1 MSQTLTPEFIT
12 GGGGCRLAVYEGGN
26 PSGPAIV
33 FMHGFLGSHR
43 YWQRQFD
50 SPLAAE
56 FRLVAFDLRGHGSS
70 EVPPEADSYSDAAL
84 WAADLAA
91 VLRHKALDRPVLVGF
106 SYGPFLIADHL
117 RAAGADSI
125 GGLVFSG
132 GLPKLGSDEAMGML
146 GEDLRALFGELLSDD
161 DGTRDAATRVFM
173 PLLTAKPLDET
184 LLAPLTDGALQ
195 VPPAVRMGMF
205 GRQFDNDD
213 LLASLELPLL
223 VVQGED
229 DRIVLP
235 HAADHIA
242 ATAPK
247 AQRSTY
253 PGVGHMPFL
262 EHPERF
268 NRELAAFTRAV
279 R

>member
-1 MSQTLTPEFIT
+1 MSLTPEFVT

-26 PSGPAIV
+26 PAGPPIV
-33 FMHGFLGSHR
+33 FIHGFLGSHR

-50 SPLAAE
+50 SPLAEE
-56 FRLVAFDLRGHGSS
+56 FRLLAFDLRGHGSS
-70 EVPPEADSYSDAAL
+70 QVLPEAAAYSDAAR
-84 WAADLAA
+84 WAEDLAA

-117 RAAGADSI
+117 RAAGPDGI

-146 GEDLRALFGELLSDD
+146 GEDLRALFGELLSED
-161 DGTRDAATRVFM
+161 DGTRDAATRAFM
-173 PLLTAKPLDET
+173 PLLTAKPLDDS

-195 VPPAVRMGMF
+195 VPPAVRMGLF

-213 LLASLELPLL
+213 LLARLDLPLL

-242 ATAPK
+242 ATAPT
-247 AQRSTY
+247 AQCSTY

-262 EHPERF
+262 EHHERF
-268 NRELAAFTRAV
+268 NRELASFTRAL